1 MSGLIA
7 MEALKSIVESPAPAE
22 AGIHFGT
29 VREKIPGWLYK
40 APPEMRLLLREHLL
54 ALEASKHQVRRIL
67 AQLQDIQGFCM
78 PRLARALEKNLNGDL
93 DLQHVRFVRVDAT
106 YLSSIF
112 EDKLYTFVHTQT
124 LLEAALQNFEASEA
138 ERGGLKGKAMVQ
150 FPGRTPGINATLA
163 PETFAGLCRALDLG
177 ALYQAHIDSVFN
189 SSSQLPGHPSSVKE
203 CFVDYDKHAL
213 AVAAD
218 IAYMKGDITL
228 PTYDLLLELVKG
240 KVRPKLSGEEVHCSR
255 MSMFD
260 IELNGWLVIGAK
272 LAEGSDS
279 PCIAYIPA
287 DPRRPLARYSSYTF
301 FEHDL
306 TLKLRELSYQ
316 QFFSRFVPEEHR
328 LRFFRTLK
336 SRLSSLDRKWP
347 PVPSIFQYIP
357 SSEVPINGNLFE
369 SFHQQRYL
377 HIKAHARQLAVPTA
391 DVDARVRQARLDA
404 YREAG
409 LTLLALALS
418 FVPVVGEV
426 ILAAAV
432 VQLVGEVYDGLQAW
446 QLGDKREALD
456 YLMDVAESVA
466 ELAAGAAAMASG
478 KVLLRALKAPASVDA
493 LIPVEG
499 PGGQRR
505 LWKVD
510 LGPYERDIRLPDELE
525 ANEIGLYPFEGNTYL
540 LLDGKRYAVSYDS
553 RRLQWQID
561 PPAGAL
567 FHAPPLRHNG
577 LGSWKTV
584 YEQVA
589 QWPAE
594 QLFRHMGQPVAE
606 FGERM
611 RQHIRQLGG
620 AQESAL
626 RQALVDNQPPPAL
639 LLDTLKRFRIDQA
652 INHFI
657 DEVPGPASRAL
668 EQGDLRLRLLTTLPG
683 WPDNRVIQVLN
694 ALGEV
699 MEEYGQRTSEQF
711 SSLQLI
717 ESQLRNADLL
727 KLSLNML
734 SESERNAL
742 LGVSLADEGKR
753 VQLLAR
759 KLRQSASERKQW
771 LFDTLYA
778 ASEKTDDDRVKRML
792 KVYPGLPK
800 SVAEE
805 LIAHGSSA
813 ELELL
818 SEQVPLRF
826 SEEIRWYLKQL
837 KLNRVC
843 ESWYLSAQ
851 EGGQGDRLVLHTLGQ
866 LPDWPSTGLRIEL
879 RKQRFLSP
887 AIEAV
892 GAPDS
897 ATLRVLLKEGRR
909 YNAFNQAGARL
920 GGADNIFDAL
930 VDVLPT
936 LGNRELGGRSTEPG
950 AWLKARIVERIVQ
963 DPYAAQDV
971 LGLAP
976 LNRRFKPP
984 MRLASGRTG
993 YPLSDGARD
1002 IGYTERLTRRARQLY
1017 PGFSPAEV
1025 SGFLASLNLSEPACL
1040 VELER
1045 LREEY
1050 ESLSATLDHW
1060 AQRQTWR
1067 RVRGTLQ
1074 VAPVAPDNKQRVV
1087 DAILAC
1093 WRKQS
1098 NRNLLGGKYFYE
1110 LDLLGMRVGDLPP
1123 IRADFSHVG
1132 FLFMNDMAVASTEV
1146 SFLAHFK
1153 QLRWLSLGFNHL
1165 SSLPAELGQMFELM
1179 HLHLPGNQIVMN
1191 AQASRVLTRLTRL
1204 KFLNLSDN
1212 PLFLPPDVS
1221 RMNDLEHLLLRHT
1234 NIDRWPEGVSGL
1246 RNLQRVDLRNNRIST
1261 IPELVYSGP
1270 PSINRVT
1277 HLHDNP
1283 MLSAEGVRRLQHYE
1297 RETGINFGIDT
1308 QSRRRLHAPRRTE
1321 SLQECDHWIEV
1332 IPTEQRAQ
1340 KEQQWKL
1347 LYHHQGSEDF
1357 FKLLGDLSVTAE
1369 YREARSDLSSRVW
1382 EVLDAASRY
1391 KDLREELF
1399 VSASHPQ
1406 TCSDGAELIFS
1417 DMEVKVLVNRAKSM
1431 AADTATTTELSL
1443 LKLTRGLWRLDEVEA
1458 LAQKDIGARLKLLNV
1473 PRVDPVEVRLAYRI
1487 GLTERLQLPGQPR
1500 HMTFSELARVTQ
1512 AHLDT
1517 AYAKVIARE
1526 KTSAYPQA
1534 LARREFWASFL
1545 KDSYPA
1551 RFKAI
1556 DAQHQAVVSSLD
1568 AQRTSSRDP
1577 HWHEF
1582 IDIELEAQMGDQ
1594 LKDWREAQTRELEAL
1609 TREILERIP
1618 EEELGL

>member
-1 MSGLIA
+1 
-7 MEALKSIVESPAPAE
+7 MEAVKSIVERPVPAE
-22 AGIHFGT
+22 AGVHFGT
-29 VREKIPGWLYK
+29 LREKIPGWLYK
-40 APPEMRLLLREHLL
+40 ASPEMRLLLREHLL
-54 ALEASKHQVRRIL
+54 VLESSKHEVRRIL
-67 AQLQDIQGFCM
+67 AQLQGIQGICM
-78 PRLARALEKNLNGDL
+78 PRLVQALEKKLDGDL
-93 DLQHVRFVRVDAT
+93 DLQRARFVRLDAT

-112 EDKLYTFVHTQT
+112 EDKLYTFVHAQT

-138 ERGGLKGKAMVQ
+138 ETGGLTGKAMVQ
-150 FPGRTPGINATLA
+150 FPGRSPGINTILA
-163 PETFAGLCRALDLG
+163 PETFAELCRGLDLG

-189 SSSQLPGHPSSVKE
+189 SPGQLPGHQSSVKE
-203 CFVDYDKHAL
+203 CFVDYDKQAL
-213 AVAAD
+213 AVTAD
-218 IAYMKGDITL
+218 IAFMKGEITL
-228 PTYDLLLELVKG
+228 PTYDLLMGLVKG
-240 KVRPKLSGEEVHCSR
+240 EPGLKLSGEAVHCSR

-260 IELNGWLVIGAK
+260 IELNGWVVIGAK

-287 DPRRPLARYSSYTF
+287 DPRRPLARYRSYTF

-306 TLKLRELSYQ
+306 TLKLRDLSYQ
-316 QFFSRFVPEEHR
+316 QFFSRFVPEAHR

-336 SRLSSLDRKWP
+336 ARLLSLDRKWP
-347 PVPSIFQYIP
+347 PVPAIFQYIP
-357 SSEVPINGNLFE
+357 LSEVPINDNLFE
-369 SFHQQRYL
+369 SFQRQRYL
-377 HIKAHARQLAVPTA
+377 QIKAHARQLAVPTA
-391 DVDARVRQARLDA
+391 DVDARVRQARLEA

-432 VQLVGEVYDGLQAW
+432 VQLVEEVYDGLQAW
-446 QLGDKREALD
+446 QLGDKHEALG

-466 ELAAGAAAMASG
+466 ELAAGAAAMAGG
-478 KVLLRALKAPASVDA
+478 KVLFRALKAPASVDA

-499 PGGQRR
+499 SGGQRR
-505 LWKVD
+505 LWKPD
-510 LGPYERDIRLPDELE
+510 LAPYEHDISLPDDLA

-540 LLDGKRYAVSYDS
+540 SLDGKYYAVSHDS
-553 RRLQWQID
+553 RRLRWQIE
-561 PPAGAL
+561 PPTGEV

-577 LGSWKTV
+577 MGSWKTV

-594 QLFRHMGQPVAE
+594 QLFLHLGQPMAE

-611 RQHIRQLGG
+611 RQQIRQLGG

-652 INHFI
+652 IKHFI
-657 DEVPGPASRAL
+657 DEVLGPVSRTL

-683 WPDNRVIQVLN
+683 WPENRVIQVVN
-694 ALGEV
+694 TLGEV
-699 MEEYGQRTSEQF
+699 MEEYGQRTCEQF

-717 ESQLRNADLL
+717 ESQLRNGDLL

-742 LGVSLADEGKR
+742 LEANLADNGGR

-759 KLRQSASERKQW
+759 KLRQSAEERKQW
-771 LFDTLYA
+771 LFDTLYL
-778 ASEKTDDDRVKRML
+778 ASEKTTDDRVKYIL

-805 LIAHGSSA
+805 LIAHGSST

-818 SEQVPLRF
+818 REQVPLRF
-826 SEEIRWYLKQL
+826 SEEIRWYLKQV

-851 EGGQGDRLVLHTLGQ
+851 ERGQGDRLVLHTLGQ
-866 LPDWPSTGLRIEL
+866 LPGWSSTGLRIEL

-887 AIEAV
+887 ALEAI
-892 GAPDS
+892 GAPDAS
-897 ATLRVLLKEGRR
+897 TLRVLLKEGRR
-909 YNAFNQAGARL
+909 YNAFDQAGTFQ

-930 VDVLPT
+930 VKVLPT
-936 LGNRELGGRSTEPG
+936 FESRALEGGATDPG
-950 AWLKARIVERIVQ
+950 AWLKERIVERIVQ
-963 DPYAAQDV
+963 DPYAAQDI

-984 MRLASGRTG
+984 MRLASGRMG
-993 YPLSDGARD
+993 YPLSDSARD
-1002 IGYTERLTRRARQLY
+1002 IGYTERLTRRVSRLY
-1017 PGFSPAEV
+1017 PGFSPEEV
-1025 SGFLASLNLSEPACL
+1025 RVFLASFNLSEPACL
-1040 VELER
+1040 VELEH

-1074 VAPVAPDNKQRVV
+1074 VAPVALDNKQRVV

-1098 NRNLLGGKYFYE
+1098 NRNLLGGKYLYE

-1165 SSLPAELGQMFELM
+1165 SSLPAELGQMSELV

-1191 AQASRVLTRLTRL
+1191 AQASSVLTRLTRL

-1212 PLFLPPDVS
+1212 PLFLPPDVG
-1221 RMNDLEHLLLRHT
+1221 RMSDLEHLLLRHT
-1234 NIDRWPEGVSGL
+1234 NIDRWPEGLSEL
-1246 RNLQRVDLRNNRIST
+1246 RNLQRVDLRNNQIST
-1261 IPELVYSGP
+1261 IPESVYNGP
-1270 PSINRVT
+1270 PIINRVT

-1283 MLSAEGVRRLQHYE
+1283 LLSAEGMQRLQRYE
-1297 RETGINFGIDT
+1297 RETGINFGVDT
-1308 QSRRRLHAPRRTE
+1308 QNRRRLHAPRRAK
-1321 SLQECDHWIEV
+1321 SQQECDHWIEV

-1340 KEQQWKL
+1340 NEQQWKL
-1347 LYHHQGSEDF
+1347 LYRQQGSEDF
-1357 FKLLGDLSVTAE
+1357 FKLLADLSITAE
-1369 YREARSDLSSRVW
+1369 YREARQDLSSRVW
-1382 EVLDAASRY
+1382 KVLDAASQY

-1406 TCSDGAELIFS
+1406 TCCDGAELIFS
-1417 DMEVKVLVNRAKSM
+1417 DMEVKVLVHQARAR
-1431 AADTATTTELSL
+1431 ARAVGTEASTERNL

-1458 LAQKDIGARLKLLNV
+1458 LAQADIEARLKLPDA

-1487 GLTERLQLPGQPR
+1487 GLTERLLLPGQPR
-1500 HMTFSELARVTQ
+1500 HMTFNELARVTSQ
-1512 AHLDT
+1512 DLDA

-1526 KTSAYPQA
+1526 KTEVYPRA
-1534 LARREFWASFL
+1534 LVGREFWSSHL
-1545 KDSYPA
+1545 KDSYPE
-1551 RFKAI
+1551 RFGGIEAKY
-1556 DAQHQAVVSSLD
+1556 QAVMVALD
-1568 AQRTSSRDP
+1568 AQRSNSRGAD
-1577 HWHEF
+1577 WHEF

-1594 LKDWREAQTRELEAL
+1594 LKAWREELARELQAL
-1609 TREILERIP
+1609 TLEVLEKVP
-1618 EEELGL
+1618 AEELDA